1 MGTSSG
7 FGAMGASTNL
17 LQLQEDRIVQKGASP
32 KKMTDDAKIDK
43 GAQQFEAI
51 LVGTW
56 LNEAQQSFASVPGGD
71 TDRDAGGDQ
80 MMSLG
85 VQSLSTALAA
95 SGGIG
100 IGKMIAKA
108 MHAAADR
115 EKAGIAAS
123 AKPAEPSSAANTTKK
138 AGAR

>member
-1 MGTSSG
+1 MSSG
-7 FGAMGASTNL
+7 IGSLGATTNL
-17 LQLQEDRIVQKGASP
+17 LQLQESRVIQKGAQP
-32 KKMTDDAKIDK
+32 KKLTDDAKIDQS
-43 GAQQFEAI
+43 AQQFESI

-85 VQSLSTALAA
+85 VQSLSNSLAA
-95 SGGIG
+95 SGGLG

-115 EKAGIAAS
+115 EKAGVSATAQPAAPKS
-123 AKPAEPSSAANTTKK
+123 GEPPPEKK
-138 AGAR
+138 

>member
-7 FGAMGASTNL
+7 IGSTALTTNL
-17 LQLQEDRIVQKGASP
+17 LQVQEARVIQRGATS
-32 KKMTDDAKIDK
+32 KKLTDDARIEQS
-43 GAQQFEAI
+43 AQQFESI

-56 LNEAQQSFASVPGGD
+56 LKEAQQSFASVPGGD
-71 TDRDAGGDQ
+71 TDRDAGGEQ

-85 VQSLSTALAA
+85 VQSLSTSMAA
-95 SGGIG
+95 SGGLG

-115 EKAGIAAS
+115 EKAGVAISTATVS
-123 AKPAEPSSAANTTKK
+123 APRIPVDLRTK
-138 AGAR
+138 

>member
-1 MGTSSG
+1 MGTNVSVGSLG
-7 FGAMGASTNL
+7 STTSL
-17 LQLQEDRIVQKGASP
+17 LQLHEARIVQKGAVP
-32 KKMTDDAKIDK
+32 KKLADDAKIDK
-43 GAQQFEAI
+43 SAQQFEAI

-85 VQSLSTALAA
+85 VQTLSTSLAA
-95 SGGIG
+95 SGGLG

-115 EKAGIAAS
+115 EKNGVSAS
-123 AKPAEPSSAANTTKK
+123 SS
-138 AGAR
+138 

>member
-1 MGTSSG
+1 MGTSSSVG
-7 FGAMGASTNL
+7 SLAATTNL
-17 LQLQEDRIVQKGASP
+17 LQLQEARVVQKGATP
-32 KKMTDDAKIDK
+32 KKLTDDAKIDK
-43 GAQQFEAI
+43 SAQQFEAI

-85 VQSLSTALAA
+85 VQSLSTSMAA
-95 SGGIG
+95 SGGLG

-115 EKAGIAAS
+115 EKAGVAAPG
-123 AKPAEPSSAANTTKK
+123 APAGPSGTEVAARKK
-138 AGAR
+138 

>member
-1 MGTSSG
+1 MGTSSSVG
-7 FGAMGASTNL
+7 SLAATTNL
-17 LQLQEDRIVQKGASP
+17 LQLQEARVVQKGAAP
-32 KKMTDDAKIDK
+32 KKLTDDEKIDK
-43 GAQQFEAI
+43 SAQQFEAI

-71 TDRDAGGDQ
+71 TDRDAGGEQ

-85 VQSLSTALAA
+85 VQSLSTSMAA
-95 SGGIG
+95 SGGLG

-115 EKAGIAAS
+115 EKAGVSTPIAPAS
-123 AKPAEPSSAANTTKK
+123 PSGTEGTARKK
-138 AGAR
+138 

>member
-1 MGTSSG
+1 MGTSSN
-7 FGAMGASTNL
+7 FGSLGATTSL
-17 LQLQEDRIVQKGASP
+17 LQLQEARVVQKGASP

-43 GAQQFEAI
+43 GAQQFESI

-71 TDRDAGGDQ
+71 SDRDAGGDQ

-85 VQSLSTALAA
+85 VQSLSTSLAA
-95 SGGIG
+95 SGGLG

-115 EKAGIAAS
+115 ANAAVSAS
-123 AKPAEPSSAANTTKK
+123 AKPAEPSGAENASTKK
-138 AGAR
+138 

>member
-1 MGTSSG
+1 MGTSAGLGSLG
-7 FGAMGASTNL
+7 TTTDP
-17 LQLQEDRIVQKGASP
+17 LQLQEARVVQKGAIA
-32 KKMTDDAKIDK
+32 KKPTDDARIDK
-43 GAQQFEAI
+43 SAQQFEAI

-85 VQSLSTALAA
+85 VQSLSTSMAA
-95 SGGIG
+95 SGGLG

-115 EKAGIAAS
+115 EKAGVS
-123 AKPAEPSSAANTTKK
+123 ASSASTVSSGTEGVTRKK
-138 AGAR
+138 

>member
-1 MGTSSG
+1 MGTTSSAG
-7 FGAMGASTNL
+7 SLAATTNL
-17 LQLQEDRIVQKGASP
+17 LQLQEARVVQKGATP
-32 KKMTDDAKIDK
+32 KKLTDDAKIDK
-43 GAQQFEAI
+43 SAQQFEAI

-71 TDRDAGGDQ
+71 SDRDVGGEQ

-85 VQSLSTALAA
+85 VQSLSTSMAA
-95 SGGIG
+95 SGGLG

-115 EKAGIAAS
+115 EKAGVAAS
-123 AKPAEPSSAANTTKK
+123 EAPASPSGTEVAARKK
-138 AGAR
+138 

>member
-1 MGTSSG
+1 MGTSSSVG
-7 FGAMGASTNL
+7 SLGVTTNL
-17 LQLQEDRIVQKGASP
+17 LQLQEARLVQRGAAP
-32 KKMTDDAKIDK
+32 RKLTDDAKIDQS
-43 GAQQFEAI
+43 AQQFEAI

-71 TDRDAGGDQ
+71 TDRDAGGEQ

-85 VQSLSTALAA
+85 VQSLSTSMAA
-95 SGGIG
+95 SGGLG

-115 EKAGIAAS
+115 EKAGAS
-123 AKPAEPSSAANTTKK
+123 AQVAPASPSGTDVAARKK
-138 AGAR
+138 

>member
-1 MGTSSG
+1 MATSSSVG
-7 FGAMGASTNL
+7 SVGSTTSL
-17 LQLQEDRIVQKGASP
+17 LQLQEDRIAQRGAFP
-32 KKMTDDAKIDK
+32 KKLTDDAKIAK
-43 GAQQFEAI
+43 SAEQFEAI

-85 VQSLSTALAA
+85 VQSLSSSMAA
-95 SGGIG
+95 SGGFG

-108 MHAAADR
+108 MHAAAD
-115 EKAGIAAS
+115 KAKARDPTSGGPSIPS
-123 AKPAEPSSAANTTKK
+123 VAEGLVKK
-138 AGAR
+138 K

>member
-1 MGTSSG
+1 MASG
-7 FGAMGASTNL
+7 ANL
-17 LQLQEDRIVQKGASP
+17 LQLQEAKVAQKGAALKNP
-32 KKMTDDAKIDK
+32 TDDAKIDK
-43 GAQQFEAI
+43 SSQQFEAI

-71 TDRDAGGDQ
+71 SDRDTGGDQ

-85 VQSLSTALAA
+85 VQSLSTSLAA
-95 SGGIG
+95 SGGLG

-115 EKAGIAAS
+115 ETAADSAS
-123 AKPAEPSSAANTTKK
+123 APPTVGQGTEGAIRKK
-138 AGAR
+138 

>member
-1 MGTSSG
+1 MGTNSG
-7 FGAMGASTNL
+7 FSSLGASTSL
-17 LQLQEDRIVQKGASP
+17 LQLQEARVVQKGASP

-43 GAQQFEAI
+43 GAQQFESI

-71 TDRDAGGDQ
+71 SDRDAGGDQ

-85 VQSLSTALAA
+85 VQSLSTSLAA
-95 SGGIG
+95 SGGLG

-108 MHAAADR
+108 MHAAAD
-115 EKAGIAAS
+115 KANAGVSAS
-123 AKPAEPSSAANTTKK
+123 AKPAEPSGTESASTIK
-138 AGAR
+138 

>member
-7 FGAMGASTNL
+7 FGALGATTNL
-17 LQLQEDRIVQKGASP
+17 LQLQEARVVQKGAAP
-32 KKMTDDAKIDK
+32 RKLTDDAKIDK
-43 GAQQFEAI
+43 SAQQFEAI

-56 LNEAQQSFASVPGGD
+56 LNEAEQSFASVPGGD
-71 TDRDAGGDQ
+71 TDRDAGGEQ

-85 VQSLSTALAA
+85 VQSLSTSMAA
-95 SGGIG
+95 SGGLG

-115 EKAGIAAS
+115 EKAGVSASAAS
-123 AKPAEPSSAANTTKK
+123 TGPSGTEGVTRKK
-138 AGAR
+138 

>member
-1 MGTSSG
+1 MGTSSSIG
-7 FGAMGASTNL
+7 SLASTTNL
-17 LQLQEDRIVQKGASP
+17 LQLQESRIVQKGTAP
-32 KKMTDDAKIDK
+32 KKLTDDAKIDK
-43 GAQQFEAI
+43 SAQQFESI

-56 LNEAQQSFASVPGGD
+56 LSEAQQSFASVPGGD

-85 VQSLSTALAA
+85 VQTLSSSLAA
-95 SGGIG
+95 SGGLG

-115 EKAGIAAS
+115 EKAGVPASTGSSGKTQTTSDPQNIAA
-123 AKPAEPSSAANTTKK
+123 
-138 AGAR
+138 R

>member
-1 MGTSSG
+1 MGTSSSVG
-7 FGAMGASTNL
+7 SLAATTNL
-17 LQLQEDRIVQKGASP
+17 LQLQEARVVQKGASP
-32 KKMTDDAKIDK
+32 KKLTDDAKIDK
-43 GAQQFEAI
+43 SAQQFEAI

-85 VQSLSTALAA
+85 VQSLSTSMAA
-95 SGGIG
+95 SGGLG

-115 EKAGIAAS
+115 EKAGVAAS
-123 AKPAEPSSAANTTKK
+123 ETPASPSGTEVAARKK
-138 AGAR
+138 

>member
-7 FGAMGASTNL
+7 FGSLGATTNL
-17 LQLQEDRIVQKGASP
+17 LQLQESRVVQKGAAP
-32 KKMTDDAKIDK
+32 KKLTDDAKIDK
-43 GAQQFEAI
+43 SAQQFEAI

-85 VQSLSTALAA
+85 VQSLSTSLAA
-95 SGGIG
+95 SGGLG

-115 EKAGIAAS
+115 EKAGVSAS
-123 AKPAEPSSAANTTKK
+123 VEPSEAEGDTRKK
-138 AGAR
+138 

>member
-1 MGTSSG
+1 MGTSSSVG
-7 FGAMGASTNL
+7 SLAVTTNL
-17 LQLQEDRIVQKGASP
+17 LQLQEARVVQKGAAP
-32 KKMTDDAKIDK
+32 KKLTDDAKIDK
-43 GAQQFEAI
+43 SAQQFEAI

-85 VQSLSTALAA
+85 VQSLSTSMAA
-95 SGGIG
+95 SGGLG

-115 EKAGIAAS
+115 EKAGVAAPEAS
-123 AKPAEPSSAANTTKK
+123 ATPSRTEVAARKK
-138 AGAR
+138 

>member
-7 FGAMGASTNL
+7 TGSLGATSNL
-17 LQLQEDRIVQKGASP
+17 LQLQSARVVQKGAIVKSQ
-32 KKMTDDAKIDK
+32 TDDAKIDK
-43 GAQQFEAI
+43 SSQQFEAI

-71 TDRDAGGDQ
+71 TDRDVGGDQ

-85 VQSLSTALAA
+85 VQSLSTSIAS
-95 SGGIG
+95 SGGLG

-108 MHAAADR
+108 MHAAADKEKVHVSAVGSTATPR
-115 EKAGIAAS
+115 EVEDAIK
-123 AKPAEPSSAANTTKK
+123 KSSS
-138 AGAR
+138 

>member
-1 MGTSSG
+1 MGTSSSVG
-7 FGAMGASTNL
+7 SLGASTNL
-17 LQLQEDRIVQKGASP
+17 LQLQEARAVQTGAIT
-32 KKMTDDAKIDK
+32 KKPSDDARIDK
-43 GAQQFEAI
+43 SAQQFEAI

-85 VQSLSTALAA
+85 VQSLSTAMAA
-95 SGGIG
+95 SGGLG
-100 IGKMIAKA
+100 IGTMIAKA

-115 EKAGIAAS
+115 EKAAVSASAAS
-123 AKPAEPSSAANTTKK
+123 PVRSSPKAPSGKK
-138 AGAR
+138 

>member
-1 MGTSSG
+1 MASL
-7 FGAMGASTNL
+7 GATTDP
-17 LQLQEDRIVQKGASP
+17 LQLQEARVVQKGAIA
-32 KKMTDDAKIDK
+32 KKPTDDARIDK
-43 GAQQFEAI
+43 SAQQFEAI

-85 VQSLSTALAA
+85 VQSLSTSMAA
-95 SGGIG
+95 SGGLG

-115 EKAGIAAS
+115 EKAGVSASAAS
-123 AKPAEPSSAANTTKK
+123 TDPSGTEGVTRKK
-138 AGAR
+138 

>member
-7 FGAMGASTNL
+7 IGLLGSATNVA
-17 LQLQEDRIVQKGASP
+17 QLQEARVIQKDAAP
-32 KKMTDDAKIDK
+32 KKLTDEAKIDK
-43 GAQQFEAI
+43 SSQQFEAI

-71 TDRDAGGDQ
+71 TDRDVGGDQ

-85 VQSLSTALAA
+85 VQSLSTSLAA
-95 SGGIG
+95 SGGLG

-115 EKAGIAAS
+115 EKAVASPSEEPAS
-123 AKPAEPSSAANTTKK
+123 ASMTVGAPGKK
-138 AGAR
+138 

>member
-1 MGTSSG
+1 MGTSSS
-7 FGAMGASTNL
+7 FGSLAAATKL
-17 LQLQEDRIVQKGASP
+17 LQSQEARVVQKGAGP
-32 KKMTDDAKIDK
+32 KQPTDDAKIDK
-43 GAQQFEAI
+43 SAQQFEAI

-71 TDRDAGGDQ
+71 TDRDAGGEQ

-85 VQSLSTALAA
+85 VQSLSTSMAA
-95 SGGIG
+95 SGGLG

-115 EKAGIAAS
+115 EKAGVSAPCSDPESPREKKAS
-123 AKPAEPSSAANTTKK
+123 ARKK
-138 AGAR
+138 

>member
-7 FGAMGASTNL
+7 VGSLAAATNL
-17 LQLQEDRIVQKGASP
+17 LQLQEARVVQKGATQ
-32 KKMTDDAKIDK
+32 KLTDGAKIDK
-43 GAQQFEAI
+43 SSQQFEAI

-85 VQSLSTALAA
+85 VQSLSTSMAA
-95 SGGIG
+95 SGGLG

-115 EKAGIAAS
+115 ERASVAAPEAS
-123 AKPAEPSSAANTTKK
+123 ASPSGAKGPARNK
-138 AGAR
+138 

>member
-7 FGAMGASTNL
+7 IGLLGSATNVA
-17 LQLQEDRIVQKGASP
+17 QLQEARVIQKGAAP
-32 KKMTDDAKIDK
+32 KKLTDEAKIDK
-43 GAQQFEAI
+43 SSQQFEAI

-71 TDRDAGGDQ
+71 TDRDVGGDQ

-85 VQSLSTALAA
+85 VQSLSTSLAA
-95 SGGIG
+95 SGGLG

-115 EKAGIAAS
+115 EKAVASPSEEPAS
-123 AKPAEPSSAANTTKK
+123 ASMTVGAPGKK
-138 AGAR
+138 